1 MTKWIWVCLYLLAWP
16 ALARPE
22 LSWTQLLRRQA
33 STQKLETP
41 ASYLKSA
48 AASAGVFRKQG
59 GVVDLPG
66 HLPTVILPDLHAQ
79 RDYLL
84 EALLMPMG
92 GTTVV
97 GLLQQGKINVLCLGD
112 GMHAEQ
118 RAEARWLQA
127 ERELIQGV
135 RSQAMEAEMVE
146 SLGLLKMVMDLKV
159 AFPNHFYFVR
169 GNHEDMDPLT
179 PYRKFTQVGESTL
192 VRQWVT
198 DRMGSSFLQ
207 QWHACEQAMPLL
219 ARGGSFVASHA
230 PPEQILRLD
239 EVQQRSPRA
248 FRACAWSDNTRWTPS
263 GAEERAFL
271 ENCRTFQ
278 VSSTR
283 PWLVGHRKVIDAL
296 YRSQCQGRLIQINPL
311 DSQPRVIVIAPPQGQ
326 PFKPERDVK
335 KLARLP

>member
-1 MTKWIWVCLYLLAWP
+1 MLKWIGLFVYLLAWP

-22 LSWTQLLRRQA
+22 LSWTELLRRQA
-33 STQKLETP
+33 TTQKLETT
-41 ASYLKSA
+41 ASYLQSA
-48 AASAGVFRKQG
+48 TASARIFREQG
-59 GVVDLPG
+59 GVVDLPAN
-66 HLPTVILPDLHAQ
+66 LPTVILPDLHAQ

-84 EALLMPMG
+84 EALLMPAQG
-92 GTTVV
+92 STVLT
-97 GLLQQGKINVLCLGD
+97 LLKQGKINVLCLGD

-118 RAEARWLQA
+118 RAEARWLEA
-127 ERELIQGV
+127 ERDRIQGLPS
-135 RSQAMEAEMVE
+135 RAMEAEMVE

-159 AFPNHFYFVR
+159 AFPKNFYFVR

-192 VRQWVT
+192 VKLWVT

-230 PPEQILRLD
+230 PPEQTLSLD
-239 EVQQRSPRA
+239 EVKQRSPRA

-263 GAEERAFL
+263 GPQEKAFL
-271 ENCRTFQ
+271 ENCRRFQ

-311 DSQPRVIVIAPPQGQ
+311 DSQARVVALAPPQGQ
-326 PFKPERDVK
+326 PFKPERDIVR
-335 KLARLP
+335 LGRLP